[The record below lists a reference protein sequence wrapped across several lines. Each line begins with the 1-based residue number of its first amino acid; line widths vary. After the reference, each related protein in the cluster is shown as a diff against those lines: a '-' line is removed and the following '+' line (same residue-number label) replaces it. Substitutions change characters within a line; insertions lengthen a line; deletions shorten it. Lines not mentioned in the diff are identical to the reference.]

1 MCIPREDNLIIYSQL
16 TGALSHVLPIMI
28 SVMISKW
35 IADALGPDGIYASW
49 IALRRYPWLT
59 PFEFRDNGEIAS
71 DVMTPADKLVVL
83 HEGSPLS
90 ELSQYTFLLASGELT
105 HIRTER
111 VLDTWKYHGFPVVR
125 DGILLGYVA
134 REKLKFSCRGCRLTE
149 SPALQNLS
157 SPRAAQPP
165 T

>member
-1 MCIPREDNLIIYSQL
+1 
-16 TGALSHVLPIMI
+16 MI

-59 PFEFRDNGEIAS
+59 PFEFQDNGEIAS

-83 HEGSPLS
+83 HEGTPLS
-90 ELSQYTFLLASGELT
+90 ELSTYIFPAGVFIELT
-105 HIRTER
+105 HTRTER

-134 REKLKFSCRGCRLTE
+134 REKLKSFIGSCFAFIPAVADWLNL
-149 SPALQNLS
+149 ALQSLS
-157 SPRAAQPP
+157 SPRPAQPP
-165 T
+165 A

>member
-1 MCIPREDNLIIYSQL
+1 
-16 TGALSHVLPIMI
+16 MI

-83 HEGSPLS
+83 REGSPLG
-90 ELSQYTFLLASGELT
+90 ELSQYSILLAARELT
-105 HIRTER
+105 DIWTES

-125 DGILLGYVA
+125 DGILLGYVP
-134 REKLKFSCRGCRLTE
+134 REKLKSFIGSYLRFPCSCRLTE
-149 SPALQNLS
+149 SLALQSLS

-165 T
+165 A